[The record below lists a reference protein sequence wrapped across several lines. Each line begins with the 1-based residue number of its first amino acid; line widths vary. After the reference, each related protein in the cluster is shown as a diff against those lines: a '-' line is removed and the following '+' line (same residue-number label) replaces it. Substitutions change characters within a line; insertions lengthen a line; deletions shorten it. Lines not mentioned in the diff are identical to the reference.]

1 MKDLRGRNCT
11 GAKAAGV
18 KKQALDVDKMQSIK
32 SIVLA
37 TYGKNEK
44 FNSDLWQECKDR
56 INRAVRYTCRLLDGE
71 I

>member
-37 TYGKNEK
+37 TYGKNKNLIMIFGRSAKIVSTEQ
-44 FNSDLWQECKDR
+44 SD
-56 INRAVRYTCRLLDGE
+56 ILDGE